1 MNNQRPIAVPI
12 AQSVTDFPFGE
23 DQIRAAFAEN
33 SQVWLCAKDI
43 CRTLNL
49 TWSGA
54 TLQSV
59 PKQWVTL
66 LKSDTESGAQE
77 TCFVN
82 EAGCFKLIFR
92 SNKPEAISIANRV
105 SVDVLS
111 PMRRRWKAWARNHS
125 QGLH

>member
-1 MNNQRPIAVPI
+1 MKNQRPVAVPI

-43 CRTLNL
+43 CRALNL

-54 TLQSV
+54 TLQNV
-59 PKQWVTL
+59 PKRWVTL

-92 SNKPEAISIANRV
+92 SNKPEAESIADWM
-105 SVDVLS
+105 SVEVIS
-111 PMRRRWKAWARNHS
+111 PMKRLWEVWARDQS